1 MSAKFIVPLQN
12 LIDAFNLEELY
23 LPEDASSIAISTSEI
38 NRPGLQ
44 LSGFFDYF
52 DPQRIQ
58 ILGKSEF
65 AFLGQFGEE
74 EQEVLI
80 EKYFATSPPAIVI
93 TRNIEPTEWMLRLA
107 EKHRVA
113 LLRTADGTSSFM
125 AGLIAELNIELAP
138 RVTRHGVLVEV
149 YGEGILLLGESG
161 VGKSEA
167 AIELIKR
174 GHRLIADDAVEI
186 RKVSKKTLVGSSPE
200 NIRWSA
206 GGR

>member
-149 YGEGILLLGESG
+149 YASWGWDYQCPPF
-161 VGKSEA
+161 VWYWRRKSN
-167 AIELIKR
+167 
-174 GHRLIADDAVEI
+174 
-186 RKVSKKTLVGSSPE
+186 RKNQYGSSVG
-200 NIRWSA
+200 IVGFQQSI
-206 GGR
+206 

>member
-74 EQEVLI
+74 DQDVFI
-80 EKYFATSPPAIVI
+80 GKIFC
-93 TRNIEPTEWMLRLA
+93 NQ
-107 EKHRVA
+107 
-113 LLRTADGTSSFM
+113 SSRYCYY
-125 AGLIAELNIELAP
+125 P
-138 RVTRHGVLVEV
+138 
-149 YGEGILLLGESG
+149 
-161 VGKSEA
+161 
-167 AIELIKR
+167 
-174 GHRLIADDAVEI
+174 
-186 RKVSKKTLVGSSPE
+186 
-200 NIRWSA
+200 
-206 GGR
+206 